1 MKTGIFPIQL
11 YLKTNKLRTVY
22 PTTHGENGKG
32 KDMPAIGRMEVIFLR
47 AIREVLPQY
56 RAATDEFLQ
65 SKLERRIYPAT
76 EEIVCLLESSGA
88 SLKNDAVCAAM
99 MTKVL
104 QILSDYMT
112 HEMKITVTIKTL
124 LDCLSLMATALDRR
138 YPHAIKW
145 GTLPWELIPNY
156 SNNPQQYAAASR

>member
-1 MKTGIFPIQL
+1 M
-11 YLKTNKLRTVY
+11 
-22 PTTHGENGKG
+22 
-32 KDMPAIGRMEVIFLR
+32 ASIGRMEAIFLR

-65 SKLERRIYPAT
+65 SKLEKRLFPAT
-76 EEIVCLLESSGA
+76 EEIVCLLESAGA
-88 SLKNDAVCAAM
+88 KTGLKNDNLCAAM

-104 QILSDYMT
+104 QVLASYMT
-112 HEMKITVTIKTL
+112 TEMKLTVTIKTL
-124 LDCLSLMATALDRR
+124 LDCLSLMATALDHR

-156 SNNPQQYAAASR
+156 TNKPQEYTSSSQQYAAR